1 MPLERLHKTTIKPEM
16 KNKNKTKNKKKNDS
30 LIVRALLIKKLA
42 RVFPN
47 IIGNSY
53 NSPRYCCL
61 VSHGESDCYRS

>member
-1 MPLERLHKTTIKPEM
+1 M
-16 KNKNKTKNKKKNDS
+16 KKKKNDS
-30 LIVRALLIKKLA
+30 LIVRALLTQKLA

-61 VSHGESDCYRS
+61 VSHRDSDRYRS